1 MRPELS
7 VQLYTVRDR
16 LDDFP
21 RLTQELAQI
30 GFTCVEPHRWHENVA
45 EVGAALRETRLRA
58 PSAHATLFLDSA
70 SSAELDLE
78 TTD

>member
-16 LDDFP
+16 LEDFP
-21 RLTQELAQI
+21 RPTQELAQI

-45 EVGAALRETRLRA
+45 QVGAALRVAGLRA
-58 PSAHATLFLDSA
+58 PSAHARILDGA